1 MPMLVA
7 IAAGGA
13 LGAVAR
19 HFVSHQIALW
29 LGHGFPFGT
38 MGVNVLGSFLLGILV
53 TLLAESFS
61 LSQEFRGFLVV
72 GLLGG
77 FTTFSAFSLETVLL
91 IERNQMALA
100 GLYVTGSVLL
110 GVFGL
115 FAGIT
120 LARLLT

>member
-1 MPMLVA
+1 MLVA

-19 HFVSHQIALW
+19 HFVSHQVALW
-29 LGHGFPFGT
+29 LGHSFPFGT
-38 MGVNVLGSFLLGILV
+38 MGVNALGSFLLGILV

-61 LSQEFRGFLVV
+61 LSQELRGFLVV

-115 FAGIT
+115 FAGIY
-120 LARLLT
+120 LARVMV

>member
-19 HFVSHQIALW
+19 HFVSHQVALW

-38 MGVNVLGSFLLGILV
+38 MGVNVLGSFLLGVLV

-61 LSQEFRGFLVV
+61 LSQELRGFLVV

-115 FAGIT
+115 FAGIY
-120 LARLLT
+120 LARVMV

>member
-1 MPMLVA
+1 MLVA

-19 HFVSHQIALW
+19 HFVSHQVALW

-38 MGVNVLGSFLLGILV
+38 MGVNVLGSFLLGVLV

-61 LSQEFRGFLVV
+61 LSQELRGFLVV

-115 FAGIT
+115 FAGIY
-120 LARLLT
+120 LARVMV